1 MSVRARMTAYGVG
14 GDHEPMPRTVLI
26 VDDDPGFRAVA
37 RALLEADGDFAAA
50 EAGSGAEALAAVVAE
65 PPDAVLL
72 DIGLSDGA
80 DGKDGVGF
88 EDGFAVCRA
97 LHGAAPATAVV
108 LCSAREA
115 ELYGERIARSP
126 AVGFLAKERLSA
138 AALARLVNPGV

>member
-50 EAGSGAEALAAVVAE
+50 EAGSGAEALAAVGTE

-72 DIGLSDGA
+72 DIGLPHGD
-80 DGKDGVGF
+80 GF

-138 AALARLVNPGV
+138 AELARLVNPGV

>member
-1 MSVRARMTAYGVG
+1 
-14 GDHEPMPRTVLI
+14 MPRTVLI
-26 VDDDPGFRAVA
+26 IDDDPGFRAVA

-50 EAGSGAEALAAVVAE
+50 EAGSGAEALAAVVTQ

-72 DIGLSDGA
+72 DIGLSDGE
-80 DGKDGVGF
+80 DGDGF

-97 LHGAAPATAVV
+97 LHGVAPATAVV

-138 AALARLVNPGV
+138 AALTRLVAPP

>member
-1 MSVRARMTAYGVG
+1 
-14 GDHEPMPRTVLI
+14 MPRTVLI

-50 EAGSGAEALAAVVAE
+50 EAGSGAEALAAVVRE
-65 PPDAVLL
+65 RPDAVLL
-72 DIGLSDGA
+72 DIGLSDG
-80 DGKDGVGF
+80 DGF

-97 LHGAAPATAVV
+97 LHGVAPATAVV

-115 ELYGERIARSP
+115 EIYGERIARSP

-138 AALARLVNPGV
+138 PVLARLVAPGGR